1 MDHARS
7 VFDKSATKLMGQSIS
22 NAWIH
27 ASNEY
32 LQAFAGQLTN
42 MFCDGSDTCLTE
54 EQYVTVKHVDLNFI
68 SCLLCFYYF

>member
-22 NAWIH
+22 NGWVH
-27 ASNEY
+27 ALNEY
-32 LQAFAGQLTN
+32 LQTFTEQQMN
-42 MFCDGSDTCLTE
+42 MFRNGSNTYLTE
-54 EQYVTVKHVDLNFI
+54 EQYTVEKHVCLHFI

>member
-22 NAWIH
+22 NGRVH
-27 ASNEY
+27 ALNEY
-32 LQAFAGQLTN
+32 LQTFTEQQMN
-42 MFCDGSDTCLTE
+42 MFRNGSNTYLTE
-54 EQYVTVKHVDLNFI
+54 EQYTVVKHVCLHFI